1 MLNPLV
7 NEKID
12 QVTLTPVNA
21 YSASGVVF
29 LNEAPKLPFTLTFR
43 FNIFDD
49 DGSAYNIWNSA
60 DGIALMIGKDESSY
74 KKGNPPIGGTM
85 GHIDDGTGVTLFF
98 KTYGKRELIL
108 KDPKG
113 KILASKAV
121 PAIYTH
127 KKWQAV
133 RLEVTKT
140 SINVNFDSEKV
151 LSWEGELP
159 ELKNTLAFGA
169 ATGAANSMHQIKDVK
184 INH

>member
-1 MLNPLV
+1 MDRGCKLGGAITAFTILFSSCAKYTTYSTNNEGYPLV

-98 KTYGKRELIL
+98 KT
-108 KDPKG
+108 
-113 KILASKAV
+113 
-121 PAIYTH
+121 
-127 KKWQAV
+127 
-133 RLEVTKT
+133 
-140 SINVNFDSEKV
+140 
-151 LSWEGELP
+151 
-159 ELKNTLAFGA
+159 
-169 ATGAANSMHQIKDVK
+169 
-184 INH
+184 